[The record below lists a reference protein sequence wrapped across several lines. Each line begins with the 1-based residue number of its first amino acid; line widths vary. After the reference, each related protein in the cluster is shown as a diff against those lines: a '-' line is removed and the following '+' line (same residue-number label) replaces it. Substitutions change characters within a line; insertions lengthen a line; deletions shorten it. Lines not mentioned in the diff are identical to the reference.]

1 MSDLAQ
7 AGSWREAARAAQLS
21 LATQADPEIA
31 ALLGDCLLNMD
42 GTGYIAAEPIYRAA
56 IVGCLAACA
65 SPVGCPEQPSQLVPS
80 MLGFA
85 VSSSLL

>member
-1 MSDLAQ
+1 LASLACRLAQ
-7 AGSWREAARAAQLS
+7 AGSWREAAKAARLS

-56 IVGCLAACA
+56 NSRWCA
-65 SPVGCPEQPSQLVPS
+65 KSDREL
-80 MLGFA
+80 
-85 VSSSLL
+85 SLLRTHRCT